1 LVDPPSTLEEAG
13 AVASHATGAV
23 RVAVPDKEDASYDI
37 DYRIHAVMLLAVPDA
52 VTLHLEIHRL

>member
-13 AVASHATGAV
+13 AV
-23 RVAVPDKEDASYDI
+23 RVAVPDEEDASYDI